1 MSKTATTVGT
11 LLIAG
16 IASFGMASSVQAV
29 DMSNM
34 MNPSKWMGGKSN
46 NNNDNYRDDRDYGY
60 GPPPGQGYQNY
71 PPQGQGYPPPQG
83 QGYQNYPPQGQGYQN
98 YPPPQGQG
106 YPPPPPPPQGYG
118 YGAPSAQA
126 APVGQS
132 DAARIR
138 ELEERIRRLEATRP
152 APRPSAQPS
161 FAPQQ

>member
-34 MNPSKWMGGKSN
+34 MNPSKWMGGKNN

-60 GPPPGQGYQNY
+60 GPPPGQGY
-71 PPQGQGYPPPQG
+71 PPPQG
-83 QGYQNYPPQGQGYQN
+83 QGYQNYPSPYGQGYQN
-98 YPPPQGQG
+98 YPSPQGQG
-106 YPPPPPPPQGYG
+106 YPPPPGYG
-118 YGAPSAQA
+118 YGAPAAQA

-138 ELEERIRRLEATRP
+138 ELEDRIRRLEATQP
-152 APRPSAQPS
+152 SPSAQPS
-161 FAPQQ
+161 FAPYQ